1 MDQSRLDSMISCDM
15 WIEEMPGAW
24 GPYTYYV
31 TPRDVKGVRNWLKK
45 CYYYLFYMLKAY
57 RGR

>member
-1 MDQSRLDSMISCDM
+1 MDHSRLDSMISFDM

-31 TPRDVKGVRNWLKK
+31 TPRDVEGVSN
-45 CYYYLFYMLKAY
+45 
-57 RGR
+57 